1 MTTIRNH
8 YQNNQERN
16 NMSNMLEKARKYE
29 TEKIAATDPQTKP
42 LFHVSAP
49 TGWIKIQ
56 MDFRFTMG
64 RYIYS
69 INIIHITGNGDQCT
83 GDIALR
89 AI

>member
-1 MTTIRNH
+1 MKKPENTRQKKLLLQIRR
-8 YQNNQERN
+8 QNLYFMFLLQPDG
-16 NMSNMLEKARKYE
+16 S
-29 TEKIAATDPQTKP
+29 T
-42 LFHVSAP
+42 
-49 TGWIKIQ
+49 IQ